1 MERVRNVFVL
11 PFHRIRRRTIFH
23 ALVLSPIRAN
33 DVRVTRGET
42 QGLVFASS
50 KEDDASASASAS
62 ASSSSRVYEESI
74 YRRDRVQRC
83 FLQRQTYPVHRQ
95 RFATRR
101 GRQMDRARR
110 RRLGGERRGGDLFR
124 QRAIQLLLSISRP
137 VKSIWGKKLDT
148 ILVSRHQSFCA
159 TFLVLSCR

>member
-1 MERVRNVFVL
+1 MERVRDVFVL
-11 PFHRIRRRTIFH
+11 PFHRIRRRTLFH
-23 ALVLSPIRAN
+23 ALVLSPLRAN

-42 QGLVFASS
+42 QGLVLAS
-50 KEDDASASASAS
+50 KEDFDASSAS

-124 QRAIQLLLSISRP
+124 QRALQLLLSLSRP
-137 VKSIWGKKLDT
+137 VQSIGEKNWT
-148 ILVSRHQSFCA
+148 QFCVTTSFRA

>member
-23 ALVLSPIRAN
+23 ALVLSPLRAN

-50 KEDDASASASAS
+50 KEDDDDASASAS

-137 VKSIWGKKLDT
+137 VKSIGEKNWTQFWCLD
-148 ILVSRHQSFCA
+148 INHFARLF
-159 TFLVLSCR
+159 

>member
-1 MERVRNVFVL
+1 MERVRDVFVL

-23 ALVLSPIRAN
+23 ALVLSPLRAN

-42 QGLVFASS
+42 QGLVFAS
-50 KEDDASASASAS
+50 KEDAS

-137 VKSIWGKKLDT
+137 VHQLGKK
-148 ILVSRHQSFCA
+148 IGHNFVSRHHFA
-159 TFLVLSCR
+159 RLF

>member
-1 MERVRNVFVL
+1 MERVRDVFVL
-11 PFHRIRRRTIFH
+11 PFHRIRRRTLFH
-23 ALVLSPIRAN
+23 ALVLSPLRAN

-42 QGLVFASS
+42 QGLVFAS
-50 KEDDASASASAS
+50 KEDDDASASAS

-124 QRAIQLLLSISRP
+124 QRALQLLLSLSRP
-137 VKSIWGKKLDT
+137 VQSIGEKNWT
-148 ILVSRHQSFCA
+148 QFCVTTSFRA

>member
-1 MERVRNVFVL
+1 MERVRDVFVL

-23 ALVLSPIRAN
+23 ALVLSPLRAN

-42 QGLVFASS
+42 QGLVFAS
-50 KEDDASASASAS
+50 KEDDDASAS

-137 VKSIWGKKLDT
+137 VKSIGGKKLDT
-148 ILVSRHQSFCA
+148 ILVSRHHFA
-159 TFLVLSCR
+159 RLF

>member
-1 MERVRNVFVL
+1 MERVRDVFVL

-23 ALVLSPIRAN
+23 ALVLSPLRAN

-42 QGLVFASS
+42 QGLVLAS
-50 KEDDASASASAS
+50 KEDDASAS

-137 VKSIWGKKLDT
+137 VHQLGKK
-148 ILVSRHQSFCA
+148 IGHNFVSRHHFA
-159 TFLVLSCR
+159 RLF